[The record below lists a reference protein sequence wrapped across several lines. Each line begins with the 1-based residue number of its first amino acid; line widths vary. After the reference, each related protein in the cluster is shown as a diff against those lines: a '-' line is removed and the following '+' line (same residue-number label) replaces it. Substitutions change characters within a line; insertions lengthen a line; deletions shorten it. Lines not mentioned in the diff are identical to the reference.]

1 MEILT
6 RQQAINIGS
15 KTYFTG
21 VPCKNGHIAKR
32 HTTTCACTGCLKL
45 AYQKSHT
52 KILNAAKGYVTYT
65 RTIHPDD
72 WAEVDAYCDAVNLQ
86 RASMLTMP
94 RADMAAILA
103 NVYGP
108 DIAAQLQ
115 QMNGSK

>member
-6 RQQAINIGS
+6 RQQAISIGS

-21 VPCKNGHIAKR
+21 IPCKNGHIAKR

-52 KILNAAKGYVTYT
+52 KILNAAKGYVTYS
-65 RTIHPDD
+65 RDLHPGD
-72 WAEVDAYCDAVNLQ
+72 WAAADAYCDALDLQ
-86 RASMLTMP
+86 RGRIPKP
-94 RADMAAILA
+94 RAEMAAILA

-115 QMNGSK
+115 QMQTDKR